1 MLIYSDE
8 PEVKH
13 GFKVLSKVAGKSC
26 TLRKRERERG
36 QFAEEDMLGLE
47 VYVQGDS
54 RVEMSS
60 SAWREKTGIII
71 ITD

>member
-26 TLRKRERERG
+26 TLRKREREASLRR
-36 QFAEEDMLGLE
+36 EDMLGFRSVMFKVTAE
-47 VYVQGDS
+47 
-54 RVEMSS
+54 
-60 SAWREKTGIII
+60 WK
-71 ITD
+71 